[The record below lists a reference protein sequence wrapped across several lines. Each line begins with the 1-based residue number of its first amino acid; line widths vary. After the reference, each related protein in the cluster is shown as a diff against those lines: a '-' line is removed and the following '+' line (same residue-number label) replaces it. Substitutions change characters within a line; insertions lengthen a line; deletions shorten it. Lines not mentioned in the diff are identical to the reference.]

1 MRRIIDQIRKSDVS
15 VETMRAASRGAVDAP
30 PQEIVEILVHLT
42 SNALFRKQAA
52 LTLAGWDEAV
62 CSEVLRQPSTPKT
75 VLDYFLH
82 KDNRRPAL
90 IPALLEN
97 SAVEESALFEIAQE
111 TSKDVVAA
119 LLASPRVLTSV
130 NLLNGLLI
138 NPVLTPA
145 QREDVR
151 KELTTLGNVEGATYV
166 YDEELERYFLE
177 HADEIRA
184 EQDKPFELFRHKD
197 DPEAV
202 PHELELGIAGTD
214 LTPEM
219 IERLSVFQRIS
230 RMNVSERVQM
240 AIKGNRE
247 ERFILVRDG
256 CRVVAR
262 AVLESPRLTDQEVE
276 TYAGMK
282 NVQEGVLR
290 SIANKRR
297 FIKSY
302 SIIRNLVSN
311 PRCPLDVQLT
321 LVKNLMS
328 NDLRILSANREV
340 SDTLRKVA
348 FKMFKERTEGR
359 GR

>member
-1 MRRIIDQIRKSDVS
+1 
-15 VETMRAASRGAVDAP
+15 
-30 PQEIVEILVHLT
+30 
-42 SNALFRKQAA
+42 
-52 LTLAGWDEAV
+52 
-62 CSEVLRQPSTPKT
+62 
-75 VLDYFLH
+75 
-82 KDNRRPAL
+82 
-90 IPALLEN
+90 
-97 SAVEESALFEIAQE
+97 
-111 TSKDVVAA
+111 
-119 LLASPRVLTSV
+119 
-130 NLLNGLLI
+130 
-138 NPVLTPA
+138 
-145 QREDVR
+145 
-151 KELTTLGNVEGATYV
+151 
-166 YDEELERYFLE
+166 
-177 HADEIRA
+177 
-184 EQDKPFELFRHKD
+184 
-197 DPEAV
+197 
-202 PHELELGIAGTD
+202 
-214 LTPEM
+214 
-219 IERLSVFQRIS
+219 
-230 RMNVSERVQM
+230 MNVSERVQM

-247 ERFILVRDG
+247 ERFILIRDG